1 MSILTGDMIK
11 ELLAFAFILCL
22 ALGIFE
28 FSEKVERMGD
38 DQD

>member
-1 MSILTGDMIK
+1 MSIFTEEMVR
-11 ELLAFAFILCL
+11 ELLAFAFLLCI

-38 DQD
+38 DQE

>member
-1 MSILTGDMIK
+1 MSIIHEEMIK

-28 FSEKVERMGD
+28 FSENVEKMGD
-38 DQD
+38 DQ